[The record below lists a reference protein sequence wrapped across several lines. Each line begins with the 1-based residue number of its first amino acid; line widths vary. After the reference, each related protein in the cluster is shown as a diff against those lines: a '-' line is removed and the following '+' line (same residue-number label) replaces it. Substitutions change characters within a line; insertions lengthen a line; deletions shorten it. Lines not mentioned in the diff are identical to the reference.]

1 MRAFLKISVLAVLA
15 LVIGFFVFVAQMPR
29 EKSFD
34 DTKVSHDLGGFD
46 RREVGIVVFTGGS
59 GERIERALSLYS
71 TGVADRV
78 LISGTHPQVTKSDL
92 ASTGDFNIINCCV
105 DLGPKA
111 QTTIGNAL
119 EARDWVRQHD
129 YKAVLLVTSDFHLPR
144 ARVELAHA
152 VPDIT
157 IIVVPVSTHLAPE
170 EGWYRSAAV
179 WKILGQEYAKFILS
193 WTRSLT

>member
-1 MRAFLKISVLAVLA
+1 MRAFVKIFALAVLVLA
-15 LVIGFFVFVAQMPR
+15 AGFFVFVAQLPR
-29 EKSFD
+29 EQNFD
-34 DTKVSHDLGGFD
+34 EIRVGNDLGGFD
-46 RREVGIVVFTGGS
+46 RSEVGIVVFTGGS
-59 GERIERALSLYS
+59 GERIERALNLYG

-92 ASTGDFNIINCCV
+92 ASTGDFNIIDCCV

-119 EARDWVRQHD
+119 EARDWARDND
-129 YKAVLLVTSDFHLPR
+129 YRAILLVTSDFHLPR

-152 VPDIT
+152 APDLT
-157 IIVVPVSTHLAPE
+157 IIVVPVSTHLAPQ
-170 EGWYRSAAV
+170 EGWYRSATV
-179 WKILGQEYAKFILS
+179 WKILGREYVKFILS